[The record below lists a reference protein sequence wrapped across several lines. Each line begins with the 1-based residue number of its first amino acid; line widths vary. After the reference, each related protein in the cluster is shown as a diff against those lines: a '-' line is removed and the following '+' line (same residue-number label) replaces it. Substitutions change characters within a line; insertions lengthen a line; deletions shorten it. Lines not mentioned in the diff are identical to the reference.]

1 MTHVIRDDSYPPSCG
16 KYSRKSS
23 DCRTGRASYRPVGGY
38 LRIRSN
44 FQKAHDRIGRG
55 FFFTLEKFKM
65 NKTTDT
71 PRNKQ
76 TETKGK
82 LGDSM
87 LGSEILVKAL
97 EKEGVDTI
105 FAYPGGASMELH
117 QALTHSK
124 QIRTILP
131 RHEQGGSFAAEGYAR
146 ATGKVGVC
154 MATSGPGATNLV
166 TGIADAYM
174 DSIPLVTVTGQVPQA
189 MIGKGGFQETDFYGM
204 TLPVVKHSFLVTDVT
219 EIPTIIRQAFKIAN
233 SGRPGP
239 VVVDIPKNIQ
249 QTRAQAFF
257 PDDVNIEGFDP
268 ESKKISDLELN
279 EIIGL
284 IEKSK
289 RPLLYV
295 GGGIISADAS
305 DALRKFVDAT
315 GIPVTTTI
323 MGLGAF
329 PETHKLSL
337 RWLGMHG
344 SAYANWAV
352 SGEFEKDKEGNSVKV
367 TDGSDLLL
375 ALGVR
380 FDDRVTG
387 KVEKFCENGTIV
399 HIDIDPSEINK
410 NRTVTLPI
418 ISDVKYALER
428 LAEMV
433 SERPLQTKFDSW
445 QNQVRDWK
453 EKAPF
458 GYHVTEE
465 VMKSQHMKDHLSGS
479 ANEVILP
486 QMVIDEL
493 YKLTEG
499 DAILTTGVGQHQMWS
514 CQYFLSENPRQ
525 VLTSAGLGAM
535 GFGYPAALGA
545 KVARPDKQVIDIDGD
560 GSFLMNVQELATAKI
575 EKIAAKAIILNNQHL
590 GMVVQWED
598 RFYAGNRGHTYLG
611 NPDDMKQIYPDYVEM
626 IKGFGLPVER
636 VMFKRDLKAAIQRM
650 LDSDEAYVLDVVVP
664 YTEHVLPFI
673 PAGHTVADMI
683 WKE

>member
-1 MTHVIRDDSYPPSCG
+1 
-16 KYSRKSS
+16 
-23 DCRTGRASYRPVGGY
+23 
-38 LRIRSN
+38 
-44 FQKAHDRIGRG
+44 
-55 FFFTLEKFKM
+55 M
-65 NKTTDT
+65 NKTTDK
-71 PRNKQ
+71 PKDMQ

-82 LGDSM
+82 LGASM
-87 LGSEILVKAL
+87 LGCEILVKAL
-97 EKEGVDTI
+97 EEEGVDTI
-105 FAYPGGASMELH
+105 FAYPGGASMEFH
-117 QALTHSK
+117 QALTHSE

-174 DSIPLVTVTGQVPQA
+174 DSIPLVAVTGQVPQA

-204 TLPVVKHSFLVTDVT
+204 TLPVVKHSFLVTDVN
-219 EIPTIIRQAFKIAN
+219 EIPTVVKQAFKIAS

-239 VVVDIPKNIQ
+239 VVIDIPKNIQ
-249 QTRAQAFF
+249 QTRAQALF
-257 PDDVNIEGFDP
+257 PDEVNIEGFDP

-305 DALRKFVDAT
+305 AALRKLVDAT
-315 GIPVTTTI
+315 GIPITTTI

-329 PETHKLSL
+329 PETHELSL

-344 SAYANWAV
+344 SAAANWAV
-352 SGEFEKDKEGNSVKV
+352 SGEFEKDKTGQPIKV
-367 TDGSDLLL
+367 ADGADLLL

-387 KVEKFCENGTIV
+387 KVEKFCEHGTIV

-410 NRTVTLPI
+410 NRKVTLPI
-418 ISDVKYALER
+418 VSDVKYALER

-433 SERPLQTKFDSW
+433 KARPLQTKFDSW
-445 QNQVRDWK
+445 QKQVGTWK

-458 GYHVTEE
+458 GYNVTEE
-465 VMKSQHMKDHLSGS
+465 VMKSQHMKDHLAGS
-479 ANEVILP
+479 ENEVILP
-486 QMVIDEL
+486 QMVIEEL
-493 YKLTEG
+493 YKLTGG

-626 IKGFGLPVER
+626 VKGFGLPVER
-636 VMFKRDLKAAIQRM
+636 VMFKRDLKSALQRM
-650 LDSDEAYVLDVVVP
+650 LDSDEAYILDVVVP

-673 PAGHTVADMI
+673 PAGQTVAEMI